1 SAPPVP
7 PRRPG
12 PSLLPRVALARRG
25 DGRRARAPP
34 LRPPTPS
41 HTPAAMDCDF
51 DICRALGAPPSGAEP
66 SVVRVDDASLGHPR
80 WGGPLRD
87 LLDALGE
94 RSKRAQGLGK
104 PVTCGR
110 GSLGGQRVYLLA
122 DGHTALGLLK
132 VGPKRLYVARGGAS
146 DGLVEINPLCSL
158 DFYVVEGRQRGG
170 LGLRLFQAMLR
181 AEGVS
186 AERMAYDRPSPKFI
200 AFLQKHFGLSKY
212 TPQSNHFVVFDRYFS
227 AAATQK
233 ASPAE
238 GSRAGPLE
246 TPRAHRQSGPPG
258 LAGTPQTP
266 EAGPGGMF
274 GQHQQNSHQG
284 GHGHEGLPRRGGDA
298 ARGPPPAGPQSRALS
313 TPTSG
318 RPYGTHS
325 CGGSAASR
333 APPPAPHLG
342 SGAEQLPREAAGPAE
357 RPPQALDRSAGRA
370 AAALSQ
376 APAA

>member
-1 SAPPVP
+1 PVP

-325 CGGSAASR
+325 CGGSA
-333 APPPAPHLG
+333 PPPAPHLG

-376 APAA
+376 A